1 METNTV
7 TRIIKL
13 GPHEGISPERGST
26 DMNSEDSNI
35 WKLYLQRFMIYLAFL
50 NKIEEVNLNLLAITL
65 KSYYCLF
72 P

>member
-1 METNTV
+1 METNTA

-13 GPHEGISPERGST
+13 GPHEGISPERDSI

-35 WKLYLQRFMIYLAFL
+35 WKLYLQRFTIYLAFL
-50 NKIEEVNLNLLAITL
+50 NKIEEVNLNLLAIPL
-65 KSYYCLF
+65 KSYCLF